1 MIMTSQLYLPRY
13 TSQLYLDIHSK
24 LPPTYGKPMKP
35 FNRSDVPDYELQLSC
50 SCQDCDTSCPALYE
64 YPSDT
69 GRLQIGNIDLFGVIS
84 LILFLVI
91 FCFIL
96 LARFDI
102 PAAIKYGSYDVAYI
116 QYDISCK
123 GFYCQNRSH
132 KDVRKP
138 EVKSIE
144 PEVLRL
150 DPASPSKFQKV
161 FYNWTNFVQNH
172 PFWIIF
178 ISISF
183 ILFMMSG
190 LIFIDFTTDPI
201 KLWTSSE
208 SRSYKEY
215 VKYNKYFGPFYR
227 TQQIIASLKPEYDSL
242 PGRDD

>member
-1 MIMTSQLYLPRY
+1 MQRL
-13 TSQLYLDIHSK
+13 
-24 LPPTYGKPMKP
+24 LPPANDKPKKQ
-35 FNRSDVPDYELQLSC
+35 FNRSDVPEYELQLSC

-91 FCFIL
+91 FFFIL
-96 LARFDI
+96 IARFDI
-102 PAAIKYGSYDVAYI
+102 PAFI
-116 QYDISCK
+116 QYRSYHVANIHFDISLK

-138 EVKSIE
+138 EVKSVE
-144 PEVLRL
+144 LEVL
-150 DPASPSKFQKV
+150 DPTLPSRFQKL

-172 PFWIIF
+172 PYWVIF

-190 LIFIDFTTDPI
+190 LVFIDFTTDPI

-242 PGRDD
+242 PGRDDWH